1 MRRSVSSP
9 IAIAESG
16 KRSRTSSTKR
26 APRARARV
34 AAAAADGSEG
44 EEATT
49 TSGRG
54 VRIPASADHHANV
67 P

>member
-1 MRRSVSSP
+1 MGSLSRP

-26 APRARARV
+26 APRARAR
-34 AAAAADGSEG
+34 AAAAAAEGSEG
-44 EEATT
+44 DEATT
-49 TSGRG
+49 TSGLAA
-54 VRIPASADHHANV
+54 RIPAMADHQANV